1 MVSVKAKRSK
11 GKSEADF
18 ISREKET
25 GGLARRRRQWQ
36 LSVAPGVASQAR
48 RASTH
53 NSPMKLMTAQ
63 KMSEIM
69 EMRSIERF
77 SCTIPLL
84 EMYGIRLRNR
94 GGVWDGLFVISLSP
108 FSFFSQFL

>member
-1 MVSVKAKRSK
+1 
-11 GKSEADF
+11 
-18 ISREKET
+18 
-25 GGLARRRRQWQ
+25 
-36 LSVAPGVASQAR
+36 
-48 RASTH
+48 
-53 NSPMKLMTAQ
+53 MKLMTAQ

-94 GGVWDGLFVISLSP
+94 GGVCDGLFFIP
-108 FSFFSQFL
+108 FLFTQFF

>member
-1 MVSVKAKRSK
+1 
-11 GKSEADF
+11 
-18 ISREKET
+18 
-25 GGLARRRRQWQ
+25 
-36 LSVAPGVASQAR
+36 
-48 RASTH
+48 
-53 NSPMKLMTAQ
+53 MKLMTAQ

-94 GGVWDGLFVISLSP
+94 GGVCDGLFFISLSL
-108 FSFFSQFL
+108 FLFFHSFYKKAGKS